1 MASPVLRAGDVIRLT
16 TAASVQFLKP
26 IVVRVIRELPDRYT
40 YDGWLW
46 LDAYELGRKGEAVA
60 RRELFVMRAGVQVQA
75 LRPSEDARSLVPTR
89 RREAVGV
96 G

>member
-1 MASPVLRAGDVIRLT
+1 MQNEVRGALRAGDVVLLT
-16 TAASVQFLKP
+16 TAASVQFSKP

-46 LDAYELGRKGEAVA
+46 LDAYELSRKGEAVA
-60 RRELFVMRAGVQVQA
+60 RRELFVMRHGVQVHA
-75 LRPSEDARSLVPTR
+75 GPSTPVRHCT
-89 RREAVGV
+89 AVGV